1 MSCAAEPLLT
11 FLIQRAEE
19 RSRRSMSSSQEKCV
33 QTDVSRPSSRMYQ
46 REKSET
52 NSSEQIPRRKM
63 SCPEFT
69 MRSPRLC
76 FSKRAAKFEIHE
88 LRRWFAVHRLPLA
101 SAKRRTLRPL
111 SLRPSQY
118 APSYVQIEHFDDL
131 LFGME
136 KTGRFSAKFQH
147 NFQFNSR
154 EYGYRGINIY

>member
-1 MSCAAEPLLT
+1 MLQEVRHCPPKRSLQFT
-11 FLIQRAEE
+11 FSNCWSFIIHQVELFVGWFSGIVE
-19 RSRRSMSSSQEKCV
+19 
-33 QTDVSRPSSRMYQ
+33 
-46 REKSET
+46 
-52 NSSEQIPRRKM
+52 EQIPRRKM
-63 SCPEFT
+63 SCPEFA

-136 KTGRFSAKFQH
+136 KTGRFSTKFQH

-154 EYGYRGINIY
+154 EYGYLGINIY